1 MNGLDNML
9 LLVTDGDDEMY
20 SRLSGEGPAAIA
32 EAGCD
37 RIAELEAEVE
47 YHKHLALEALERLE
61 ELEEVAGDG
70 DGDWYWRATGDYVGG
85 TADKGE

>member
-1 MNGLDNML
+1 MTHEQALRATDAALGLH
-9 LLVTDGDDEMY
+9 DEVV
-20 SRLSGEGPAAIA
+20 
-32 EAGCD
+32 EAKA